1 METKGGR
8 GVVESLYDALSRG
21 DAAAAEAAMAEDVE
35 WWFHGPRRCQ
45 YMRRVLTG
53 EADERGGFRFRPRR
67 VTAVGG
73 PWVVAEGWEGKHAYW
88 VHAWAVE
95 HGVITL
101 FREYF
106 NTSLTVIS
114 HGQLRGGGAASSTSA
129 VGQMGA
135 GGGALWQ
142 SEAPE
147 REGRRSLP
155 GLLLAI

>member
-1 METKGGR
+1 METKAQ
-8 GVVESLYDALSRG
+8 GVVVSLYDALSRG
-21 DAAAAEAAMAEDVE
+21 DTAAAAAAMAEDVE

-45 YMRRVLTG
+45 YMRRLLTG
-53 EADERGGFRFRPRR
+53 EADDRDSFRFRPRR

-106 NTSLTVIS
+106 NTSLTVI
-114 HGQLRGGGAASSTSA
+114 GQGQIRGGGAASST
-129 VGQMGA
+129 GRMGA
-135 GGGALWQ
+135 SGGALWQ
-142 SEAPE
+142 SEAPAQ
-147 REGRRSLP
+147 EGRRSLP